1 MARERFAGRRLVVLF
16 QPHTFTRTEYLLDE
30 WKTCFEGID
39 ALYIAETYA
48 ARETPDAGMD
58 AAALAGAIVAPTA
71 TYAGSLGEAADRI
84 VRDLRAGDVFVTVG
98 AGDVDSVGPKV
109 LEKLRRGGA

>member
-1 MARERFAGRRLVVLF
+1 
-16 QPHTFTRTEYLLDE
+16 
-30 WKTCFEGID
+30 
-39 ALYIAETYA
+39 
-48 ARETPDAGMD
+48 MD
-58 AAALAGAIVAPTA
+58 AATLAGAIVAPTA